1 MFDAFPRLKI
11 ILGHLGETIPFTL
24 WRCDWI
30 LDHVGGSRAFAD
42 AFRQHFYLTTSGNFQ
57 ASALACCIAELGI
70 DRIMFAVDYPYNSS
84 AEGVAFVRNAP
95 ISEADKEKIF
105 HGNADHLLRLGA

>member
-1 MFDAFPRLKI
+1 
-11 ILGHLGETIPFTL
+11 
-24 WRCDWI
+24 
-30 LDHVGGSRAFAD
+30 
-42 AFRQHFYLTTSGNFQ
+42 
-57 ASALACCIAELGI
+57 
-70 DRIMFAVDYPYNSS
+70 MFAVDYPYNSS

>member
-1 MFDAFPRLKI
+1 LKI

-30 LDHVGGSRAFAD
+30 LEHVGDCRAFAD
-42 AFRQHFYLTTSGNFQ
+42 AFREHFYLTTSGNFQ
-57 ASALACCIAELGI
+57 PSALACCIAELGI
-70 DRIMFAVDYPYNSS
+70 DRIMFAVDYPYNAS
-84 AEGVAFVRNAP
+84 AEGVAFVRTAP

-105 HGNADHLLRLGA
+105 HANADRLLRLCG

>member
-1 MFDAFPRLKI
+1 L
-11 ILGHLGETIPFTL
+11 
-24 WRCDWI
+24 
-30 LDHVGGSRAFAD
+30 
-42 AFRQHFYLTTSGNFQ
+42 
-57 ASALACCIAELGI
+57 ALACCIAELGI

-84 AEGVAFVRNAP
+84 AEGVAFVRNAL